1 MVCEM
6 ENKNNTGT
14 LYICATPIG
23 NLQDTS
29 LRLLNTLRT
38 VDIIISE
45 DTRTTKKLL
54 SKFEIRDVR
63 TESYHDNTAE
73 KKSEEIIKDLEKGLS
88 IAIVSESGMPL
99 ISDPGF
105 KLVRSCIDRKIKLTV
120 IPGPNAALSA
130 LVLSGISVD
139 NFLFIGFLPKTKI
152 KIKKKLEDIKYL
164 PYTIIFYESPNRVL
178 ELLKIIG
185 EIFGEREICLARE
198 LTKIY
203 EECIRGTAD
212 EIIEILDKRYLKN
225 QKIKGEI
232 VLVVSGFKIIKA
244 QEFDEIIIKKE
255 LNAYFKKGLTKKEA
269 FSAVMAKYSISRK
282 EIYDISIKL
291 NNFKI
296 N

>member
-1 MVCEM
+1 MI

-14 LYICATPIG
+14 LYVCATPIG
-23 NLQDTS
+23 NLQDS
-29 LRLLNTLRT
+29 SFRLLDTLRA

-54 SKFEIRDVR
+54 LKFDIKDVKI
-63 TESYHDNTAE
+63 ESYHDNTTE
-73 KKSEEIIKDLEKGLS
+73 KKSEEIIKNLEKGQN

-105 KLVRSCIDRKIKLTV
+105 KLVRSCIERKINLTV
-120 IPGPNAALSA
+120 IPGPNAALTA

-139 NFLFIGFLPKTKI
+139 NFLFIGFLPKTSI
-152 KIKKKLEDIKYL
+152 KIKRRLEEIKNI
-164 PYTIIFYESPNRVL
+164 PYAIIFYESPNRIL
-178 ELLKIIG
+178 ELLEKIK
-185 EIFGEREICLARE
+185 EVFGEREICLARE

-203 EECIRGTAD
+203 EECIRGETSQV
-212 EIIEILDKRYLKN
+212 IEILHKRTLRGL
-225 QKIKGEI
+225 KIKGEI
-232 VLVVSGFKIIKA
+232 VLVVSGFKIKKEE
-244 QEFDEIIIKKE
+244 EFDDNIIKKE

-269 FSAVMAKYSISRK
+269 FKAVMSEYKISRK
-282 EIYDISIKL
+282 EIYDISTKL

>member
-1 MVCEM
+1 M

-29 LRLLNTLRT
+29 LRLLDTLKT

-54 SKFEIRDVR
+54 SKFDIRDVKI
-63 TESYHDNTAE
+63 ESYHDNTTE
-73 KKSEEIIKDLEKGLS
+73 KKSEDIIKNLEKGLS

-105 KLVRSCIDRKIKLTV
+105 KLVRSCIEKKINLTV

-130 LVLSGISVD
+130 LVLSGISLD
-139 NFLFIGFLPKTKI
+139 NFLFIGFLPKTII
-152 KIKKKLEDIKYL
+152 KIKKKLEEIKTL
-164 PYTIIFYESPNRVL
+164 PYTIIFYESPNRIL
-178 ELLKIIG
+178 ALLKTIK
-185 EIFGEREICLARE
+185 EVFGEREICLARE

-203 EECIRGTAD
+203 EECIRGRIS
-212 EIIEILDKRYLKN
+212 EVIEILDKKSLKGL
-225 QKIKGEI
+225 KLKGEI
-232 VLVVSGFKIIKA
+232 VLVISGFKIKKA
-244 QEFDEIIIKKE
+244 EEFDENIIKKE
-255 LNAYFKKGLTKKEA
+255 LNYFFKKGLTKKEA
-269 FSAVMAKYSISRK
+269 FKAVMAKYDISRK
-282 EIYDISIKL
+282 EIYDISIQL

>member
-1 MVCEM
+1 MLKM
-6 ENKNNTGT
+6 ENKKAMGT

-23 NLQDTS
+23 NLKDVSFRLIDTFKA
-29 LRLLNTLRT
+29 

-54 SKFEIRDVR
+54 LKFDIHNVKI
-63 TESYHDNTAE
+63 ESYHDNSPE
-73 KKSEEIIKDLEKGLS
+73 KKSEEIIKNLENGLN

-105 KLVRSCIDRKIKLTV
+105 RLIRSCIQKEINLTV

-130 LVLSGISVD
+130 LVLSGIPVN
-139 NFLFIGFLPKTKI
+139 NFLFVGFMPKTSL
-152 KIKKKLEDIKYL
+152 KIKKKLEDLKYL
-164 PYTIIFYESPNRVL
+164 PYTIIFHESPNRIL
-178 ELLKIIG
+178 NLLKILKEVFEDRDVCI
-185 EIFGEREICLARE
+185 ARE

-203 EECIRGTAD
+203 EECIRGRTSEA
-212 EIIEILDKRYLKN
+212 IEILEKRISKGL
-225 QKIKGEI
+225 KIKGEI
-232 VLVVSGFKIIKA
+232 VLVVSGFKVKKA
-244 QEFDEIIIKKE
+244 EEFEEDTIKKE
-255 LNAYFKKGLTKKEA
+255 LYACFKKGLTKKDA
-269 FSAVMAKYSISRK
+269 FKVIMSRYDISRR

>member
-1 MVCEM
+1 M
-6 ENKNNTGT
+6 ENKDNTGT

-29 LRLLNTLRT
+29 FRLLDTLRV

-54 SKFEIRDVR
+54 LKFDIRDVKI
-63 TESYHDNTAE
+63 ESYHDNTTE
-73 KKSEEIIKDLEKGLS
+73 KKSEEIIKSLEKGLS

-105 KLVRSCIDRKIKLTV
+105 KLVRSCIERKINLTV
-120 IPGPNAALSA
+120 IPGPNAALTA

-139 NFLFIGFLPKTKI
+139 NFLFIGFLPKTNI
-152 KIKKKLEDIKYL
+152 KIKKKLEELKSI
-164 PYTIIFYESPNRVL
+164 PYTIIFYESPNRIL
-178 ELLKIIG
+178 ELLKTIK
-185 EIFGEREICLARE
+185 EVFGEREICLARE

-203 EECIRGTAD
+203 EECIRGETSEVL
-212 EIIEILDKRYLKN
+212 EIIDKRSSKGLKL
-225 QKIKGEI
+225 KGEI
-232 VLVVSGFKIIKA
+232 VLVVSGFKVKKA
-244 QEFDEIIIKKE
+244 EEFDEGIIKKE

-269 FSAVMAKYSISRK
+269 FKAVMAEYNISRK